1 MLHVPNA
8 GGQKQS
14 GQMHLKL
21 NPIKATNQQAQV
33 LSSSQQQKRRA
44 RRPNLNE

>member
-8 GGQKQS
+8 GAQKQS

-21 NPIKATNQQAQV
+21 NPVKAANRQAQV
-33 LSSSQQQKRRA
+33 LSSRQQQKRRT
-44 RRPNLNE
+44 RRPSLND